1 MVPPKRHLKAVDED
15 SVVLDPWEQRFRL
28 LAGNVRAL
36 ISLHDAAGSFI
47 YASPLLSELTGV
59 PRDTLLGSP
68 IQALIHPED
77 CDRVMSVHRAWVRGP
92 GAKTVEYRVLASG
105 GGWCPVET
113 TFVAGDGAEVQWVTR
128 RLDVVGAEP
137 QTTAEI
143 DPATGLP
150 TRFSLLDRLAWA
162 LHPAGSGAAAVIV
175 IKLDGMERLVED
187 RGRPATS
194 LVLRELGRHITSV
207 LRPLDLVGQLDDERL
222 AAVCAGVDE
231 ETTVVR
237 IADRIREVAGRPL
250 GAGGLPLIPSVGAT
264 CSAAGPAPPRSTASG
279 RSRGRR
285 YRERPRRR
293 RDSARLAAPHP
304 VNRHSLSP
312 RARRAAND
320 PTLLGGPRQEAL

>member
-1 MVPPKRHLKAVDED
+1 VSLPKRHLKAVDGD
-15 SVVLDPWEQRFRL
+15 GASVDVWEQRFRL
-28 LAGNVRAL
+28 LAGSVRAL

-47 YASPLLSELTGV
+47 YASPLVSELTGV

-77 CDRVMSVHRAWVRGP
+77 CERVMGAHRAWMRGP
-92 GAKTVEYRVLASG
+92 GAGTVEYRLLAAG

-113 TFVAGDGAEVQWVTR
+113 TFVAGDGPEVQWVTG

-137 QTTAEI
+137 QTAAEI

-175 IKLDGMERLVED
+175 IRLDGMDRLVED

-194 LVLRELGRHITSV
+194 LFLRELGRHITSV

-222 AAVCAGVDE
+222 AAVCAGIDQDM
-231 ETTVVR
+231 TVAR
-237 IADRIREVAGRPL
+237 IAARIREAAGRPL
-250 GAGGLPLIPSVGAT
+250 GAGGLPVIPSVGAT
-264 CSAAGPAPPRSTASG
+264 WSAGGQRRPAALLQIALEAADAVSE
-279 RSRGRR
+279 RGG
-285 YRERPRRR
+285 
-293 RDSARLAAPHP
+293 DAIQL
-304 VNRHSLSP
+304 V
-312 RARRAAND
+312 
-320 PTLLGGPRQEAL
+320 

>member
-1 MVPPKRHLKAVDED
+1 MVPPKRHLQAVDDEGI
-15 SVVLDPWEQRFRL
+15 VLDPWEQRFLL

-36 ISLHDAAGSFI
+36 ISLHDAAGSFL

-59 PRDTLLGSP
+59 PRETLLGSP

-77 CDRVMSVHRAWVRGP
+77 CDRVMSMHRAWIRGP

-137 QTTAEI
+137 QTTSEI

-162 LHPAGSGAAAVIV
+162 LHPAGPGAAAVIV
-175 IKLDGMERLVED
+175 VRLDGMERLVED

-194 LVLRELGRHITSV
+194 LVLREIGRHITSV

-222 AAVCAGVDE
+222 AAVCAGVHE

-237 IADRIREVAGRPL
+237 IAERICEVAGRPL

-264 CSAAGPAPPRSTASG
+264 CSGAGVRRPAALLQAALEAADTVSL
-279 RSRGRR
+279 RG
-285 YRERPRRR
+285 
-293 RDSARLAAPHP
+293 
-304 VNRHSLSP
+304 
-312 RARRAAND
+312 
-320 PTLLGGPRQEAL
+320 GGAIQLV